1 MKLIVDR
8 KVMQENIRVAESFVG
23 SATIALMFKDFY
35 SDFYDN
41 RFEEYVC
48 YGNKVNAIH
57 RVTNHIS
64 NEEEA
69 YGKILIHEDAI
80 ARHIEHS
87 KIYIPINL
95 YDNREGLSIDDT
107 YNIVKKFKRY
117 KDKITLLITS
127 GCINDRCP
135 TYEEIAYV
143 WGMMKDLVSGISVG
157 GSFYLVRDIPEFITE
172 VRIGE
177 YMILG
182 TIPFASD
189 KSRFSDSAIE
199 VETEVIASY
208 PERGHILV
216 NGGWATIDTHKC
228 TMLSKD
234 LEFVHNSC
242 DYTIYSDKYN
252 RYSKGDI
259 VSMIPDYNSL
269 VKMQN
274 VAREYKK

>member
-1 MKLIVDR
+1 
-8 KVMQENIRVAESFVG
+8 
-23 SATIALMFKDFY
+23 
-35 SDFYDN
+35 
-41 RFEEYVC
+41 
-48 YGNKVNAIH
+48 
-57 RVTNHIS
+57 
-64 NEEEA
+64 
-69 YGKILIHEDAI
+69 
-80 ARHIEHS
+80 
-87 KIYIPINL
+87 
-95 YDNREGLSIDDT
+95 
-107 YNIVKKFKRY
+107 
-117 KDKITLLITS
+117 
-127 GCINDRCP
+127 
-135 TYEEIAYV
+135 
-143 WGMMKDLVSGISVG
+143 MMKDLVSGISVG
-157 GSFYLVRDIPEFITE
+157 GSFYLGRDIPEFITE

>member
-107 YNIVKKFKRY
+107 YNIVKNLSVT
-117 KDKITLLITS
+117 KI
-127 GCINDRCP
+127 R
-135 TYEEIAYV
+135 
-143 WGMMKDLVSGISVG
+143 
-157 GSFYLVRDIPEFITE
+157 
-172 VRIGE
+172 
-177 YMILG
+177 
-182 TIPFASD
+182 
-189 KSRFSDSAIE
+189 
-199 VETEVIASY
+199 
-208 PERGHILV
+208 
-216 NGGWATIDTHKC
+216 
-228 TMLSKD
+228 
-234 LEFVHNSC
+234 
-242 DYTIYSDKYN
+242 
-252 RYSKGDI
+252 
-259 VSMIPDYNSL
+259 
-269 VKMQN
+269 
-274 VAREYKK
+274 